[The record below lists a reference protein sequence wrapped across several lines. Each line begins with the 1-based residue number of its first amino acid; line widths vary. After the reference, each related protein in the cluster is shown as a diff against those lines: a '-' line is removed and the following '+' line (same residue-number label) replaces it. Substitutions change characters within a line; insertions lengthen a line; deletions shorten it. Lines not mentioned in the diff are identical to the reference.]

1 MNDVSN
7 YDVTLWH
14 FDVKI
19 YAKLIGS
26 IFCTFRPSLVQKTL
40 EPTKLL

>member
-19 YAKLIGS
+19 YAKFIGS
-26 IFCTFRPSLVQKTL
+26 IILYFRPSLVEKTL